1 MKHTILHLVGCLLPL
16 LAIFLLP
23 LVGIDSGVS
32 LLLFIV
38 LMFICHLF
46 MMRGHGHGDEQ
57 DQRTRGGQSHAH
69 H

>member
-46 MMRGHGHGDEQ
+46 MMRGHGHGDEH
-57 DQRTRGGQSHAH
+57 QRTRGGQSHAH